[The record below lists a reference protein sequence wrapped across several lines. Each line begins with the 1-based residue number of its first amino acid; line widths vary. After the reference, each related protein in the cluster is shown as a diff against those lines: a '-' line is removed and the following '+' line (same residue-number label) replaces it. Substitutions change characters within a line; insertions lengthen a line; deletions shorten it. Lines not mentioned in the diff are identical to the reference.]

1 MQSTLSKATLSRLPM
16 YLQFVR
22 CVNTEKI
29 SAAQIAR
36 GLGLGEVQVRKDL
49 ASICTA
55 GLPRVGYPA
64 AALRQDMEK
73 ALGVDRPAPAV
84 IVGAG
89 RLGTALM
96 EYDGFSDYGIQII
109 AAFDRILSI
118 LSRSCSGL
126 PHAAADRFLHF
137 APCAHR
143 HSDGSGIIG
152 PVSCRQNDISRTDR
166 HSQFCAVTN
175 QSAFRRDGASGKH
188 RFIAGLSPCDGRRT
202 AEQGGTVWKPERMT
216 RWTA

>member
-1 MQSTLSKATLSRLPM
+1 MQSTLSKATLGRLPM

-109 AAFDRILSI
+109 AGFDRNTASPPSFHSHVPVFPMQQLTAFCTSHHVHTGILTVPAS
-118 LSRSCSGL
+118 SAQS
-126 PHAAADRFLHF
+126 AADEMTSAGLTAILNF
-137 APCAHR
+137 APLPIKVPSGVTVHQENIALSLAYLHVTA
-143 HSDGSGIIG
+143 DGQ
-152 PVSCRQNDISRTDR
+152 QNEEE
-166 HSQFCAVTN
+166 QYGN
-175 QSAFRRDGASGKH
+175 QS
-188 RFIAGLSPCDGRRT
+188 
-202 AEQGGTVWKPERMT
+202 V
-216 RWTA
+216 

>member
-1 MQSTLSKATLSRLPM
+1 MQSTLSKATLGRLPR

-109 AAFDRILSI
+109 AGFDRNTASPPSFHGHVPVFPMQQQFSSI
-118 LSRSCSGL
+118 LPTPLRFY
-126 PHAAADRFLHF
+126 PHYI
-137 APCAHR
+137 PP
-143 HSDGSGIIG
+143 GGICQEG
-152 PVSCRQNDISRTDR
+152 EEE
-166 HSQFCAVTN
+166 
-175 QSAFRRDGASGKH
+175 
-188 RFIAGLSPCDGRRT
+188 IA
-202 AEQGGTVWKPERMT
+202 
-216 RWTA
+216 

>member
-1 MQSTLSKATLSRLPM
+1 MQSTLSKATLGRLPR

-109 AAFDRILSI
+109 AGFDRNTASPPSFHGHVPVFPMQQLTGLKNVTLLSGD
-118 LSRSCSGL
+118 RSL
-126 PHAAADRFLHF
+126 PKLTLRGIKRNMRIIDKVRTRVEYNKKRRGIYEITNRF
-137 APCAHR
+137 
-143 HSDGSGIIG
+143 
-152 PVSCRQNDISRTDR
+152 
-166 HSQFCAVTN
+166 
-175 QSAFRRDGASGKH
+175 
-188 RFIAGLSPCDGRRT
+188 
-202 AEQGGTVWKPERMT
+202 
-216 RWTA
+216 